1 MNAGLHELNLTGTA
15 HAQYERGTAIYPI
28 FSYRIGYVGKDSE
41 GMQGLEHLLQIR
53 LGVEQPL
60 ELERRSTKAEPKLQ

>member
-1 MNAGLHELNLTGTA
+1 
-15 HAQYERGTAIYPI
+15 
-28 FSYRIGYVGKDSE
+28 
-41 GMQGLEHLLQIR
+41 MQGLEHLLQIR